1 MQDIDDP
8 LTQDKTKKAYG
19 WRTSKTRSASLT
31 GGQTPHWR
39 VLPSP
44 GNMVG
49 EIKSRGEGRRDV
61 CGLFGF
67 LHSHYMSNIKSRWCC
82 SVCVQTVHAISWS
95 VYIRASWWNHR
106 LSNSIRPV
114 APSIICNSSS
124 TVNSVTVSRNLRC
137 CFVFSLRC
145 PSAFPALRGLSVSFV
160 VWRTIYVQRWSISG
174 RQTWRC
180 YEQSREWVDGS
191 WVKWV
196 TKIGWVMGH

>member
-82 SVCVQTVHAISWS
+82 SVCVQTVHAIS
-95 VYIRASWWNHR
+95 
-106 LSNSIRPV
+106 
-114 APSIICNSSS
+114 SIICNSSS

-160 VWRTIYVQRWSISG
+160 VWRTIYVQRWSSSG
-174 RQTWRC
+174 RQTWHC
-180 YEQSREWVDGS
+180 YQWEVAEQLRHRSGKNLW
-191 WVKWV
+191 
-196 TKIGWVMGH
+196 